1 MSSTTVVAHLGVLRV
16 LWTSMSRWSSRS
28 RPPGGRPPSAAS
40 RNSALVS
47 EPGMS
52 MWATESPNS

>member
-1 MSSTTVVAHLGVLRV
+1 MSSTTLVAAFGVLRV
-16 LWTSMSRWSSRS
+16 WCTSMSRVSSRKWPLAVRWLPLRS
-28 RPPGGRPPSAAS
+28 M
-40 RNSALVS
+40 ALIS